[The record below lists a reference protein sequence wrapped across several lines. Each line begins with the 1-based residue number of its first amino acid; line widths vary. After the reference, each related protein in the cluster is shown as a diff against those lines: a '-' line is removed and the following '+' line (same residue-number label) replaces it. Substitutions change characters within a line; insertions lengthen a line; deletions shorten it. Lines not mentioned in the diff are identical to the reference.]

1 LGVPSQT
8 GVLAVNGDLTLDGT
22 LNITD
27 LGGFGTGVYRLIDY
41 TGALT
46 NNGLGIGTLPGSIDP
61 TQLTLQTALAQQVN
75 VVVALPGSNVQ
86 FWDGTQTLANGS
98 IDGGAGV
105 WSAGSTNW
113 TSIDGLSNSDWQNSF
128 AVFAGTA
135 GNVGVQGTQGI
146 TGIQFASDGYVLS
159 DAGAGAL
166 STDAATTIIRVDPG
180 VTGTI
185 DVTIGGTGTLQKL
198 DTGTLVL
205 SAANTY
211 TGGTALGGGSLILG
225 DAQALGTGTL
235 TAATGTTLDTDQA
248 LTVANAVVLDGA
260 LSLAGSNDLSLT
272 GAIDGAGSLIKNGT
286 STLTL
291 SGTNSYAGGTVL
303 SDGTL
308 AVGSNNALG
317 TGTLAVTGD
326 SVLSN
331 AIAAALGNAVTL
343 GAALTVDNPAN
354 LTLAGD
360 ISGSGAL
367 IKTNTG
373 TLTLDGSNSYT
384 GGTTLNAGTLVVDS
398 ASLQGAIVDN
408 ATLVFN
414 QAANEVF
421 TGSITGTGSV
431 IKDGAGALQLNG
443 ANGYTGGTSIAAG
456 TLIGDTTSLQGD
468 IANNAALVFDQA
480 IGGVYAGTVSG
491 TGSLEKAGTGVLQ
504 LVGANTYTG
513 GTVVS
518 AGSLI
523 GNTTSLQGNVVDN
536 ATLVFDQ
543 ATDGVFAGAVSGTGG
558 VIKQGAGALTLVA
571 PNTYSG
577 GTTIASGSL
586 IGNTT

>member
-1 LGVPSQT
+1 
-8 GVLAVNGDLTLDGT
+8 
-22 LNITD
+22 
-27 LGGFGTGVYRLIDY
+27 
-41 TGALT
+41 
-46 NNGLGIGTLPGSIDP
+46 
-61 TQLTLQTALAQQVN
+61 
-75 VVVALPGSNVQ
+75 
-86 FWDGTQTLANGS
+86 
-98 IDGGAGV
+98 
-105 WSAGSTNW
+105 
-113 TSIDGLSNSDWQNSF
+113 
-128 AVFAGTA
+128 
-135 GNVGVQGTQGI
+135 
-146 TGIQFASDGYVLS
+146 
-159 DAGAGAL
+159 
-166 STDAATTIIRVDPG
+166 
-180 VTGTI
+180 
-185 DVTIGGTGTLQKL
+185 
-198 DTGTLVL
+198 
-205 SAANTY
+205 
-211 TGGTALGGGSLILG
+211 
-225 DAQALGTGTL
+225 
-235 TAATGTTLDTDQA
+235 
-248 LTVANAVVLDGA
+248 
-260 LSLAGSNDLSLT
+260 
-272 GAIDGAGSLIKNGT
+272 
-286 STLTL
+286 
-291 SGTNSYAGGTVL
+291 
-303 SDGTL
+303 GTL

-558 VIKQGAGALTLVA
+558 VIKQGAG
-571 PNTYSG
+571 
-577 GTTIASGSL
+577 
-586 IGNTT
+586 